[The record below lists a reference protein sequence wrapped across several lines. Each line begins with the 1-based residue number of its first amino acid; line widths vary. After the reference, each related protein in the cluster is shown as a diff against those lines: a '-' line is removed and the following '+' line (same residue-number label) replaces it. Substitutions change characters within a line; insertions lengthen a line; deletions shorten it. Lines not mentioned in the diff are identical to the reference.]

1 MAALES
7 MLEEA
12 VAKGDVPF
20 AVAMV
25 GTSKGIAWSG
35 AAGDAA
41 EGRAADE
48 DTVFRIFSMTKAIGS
63 LAAMILID
71 RGKLGLDTPVAEVL
85 PNFAKIQV
93 LDRFDGDTPIPRPP
107 KRPATVR
114 HLATHTCGLE
124 YEFWNADMARY
135 LEVTAQPSVLSGT
148 KDGLFYPMMTDPG
161 TRWAYGIGIDWLGQ
175 VVEAVDGRRVD
186 RFCSEEIFEPL
197 GMTSTAFEPTD
208 AMTARLADVV
218 IRGEDGAFGPFEI
231 APPPNPEVYGM
242 GYALYA
248 SAPDYMRFL
257 RMLLN
262 GGTLDGQQLLSRSG
276 LEQMLANQ
284 IGDLS
289 FEKMITIA
297 PTLTADV
304 DLFPNTP
311 KTHSFAFLRVE
322 EDVPE
327 MRSAGAQGWAGVLN
341 THYWF
346 DPRKDIAAVLMTQ
359 SLPFVEPRFLKLYED
374 FERAVYA
381 S

>member
-1 MAALES
+1 MAVLES
-7 MLEEA
+7 ILTEA
-12 VAKGDVPF
+12 VAKEDVPF

-25 GTSKGIAWSG
+25 GTSKGITWSG

-71 RGKLGLDTPVAEVL
+71 RNKLALDTPVTDIL
-85 PNFAKIQV
+85 PEFAKIQV
-93 LDRFDGDTPIPRPP
+93 IDRFDGDAPVMRDPV
-107 KRPATVR
+107 RPATVR

-135 LEVTAQPSVLSGT
+135 MEATAQPTILSGT

-175 VVEAVDGRRVD
+175 IVEAVDGRRVD
-186 RFCSEEIFEPL
+186 RFCREEIFEPL
-197 GMTSTAFEPTD
+197 GMSNTVFEPTE
-208 AMTARLADVV
+208 AMAARLADVV
-218 IRGEDGAFGPFEI
+218 IRGEDGSFGPFDI
-231 APPPNPEVYGM
+231 APPPNPEIYGM
-242 GYALYA
+242 GHALYA

-284 IGDLS
+284 IGGLS
-289 FEKMITIA
+289 FEKMTTVA
-297 PTLTADV
+297 PALTADV
-304 DLFPNTP
+304 DLFLNTP
-311 KTHSFAFLRVE
+311 KTHSFAFMRVE

-374 FERAVYA
+374 FEKAVYA
-381 S
+381 G